1 MQYVQ
6 YRKVDAKRSRQ
17 RVPTVKMGD
26 QKRSAFCPLVSDLP
40 KIVITAFT
48 FIFWLHCVIAA
59 CDSDLLEEL
68 IQMKLITASHLECLV
83 VECGTTLSDLS
94 SGALPAQSDG
104 QWHSVTF
111 LPIVAAI
118 VQNLATRGFQ
128 RSRRR
133 IRDSMAHLDQLL
145 DQSHPWRHELLLLE
159 NFPYKKGDPSLPP
172 LDG

>member
-1 MQYVQ
+1 M
-6 YRKVDAKRSRQ
+6 
-17 RVPTVKMGD
+17 
-26 QKRSAFCPLVSDLP
+26 
-40 KIVITAFT
+40 
-48 FIFWLHCVIAA
+48 
-59 CDSDLLEEL
+59 
-68 IQMKLITASHLECLV
+68 
-83 VECGTTLSDLS
+83 
-94 SGALPAQSDG
+94 
-104 QWHSVTF
+104 TF